1 MRQKGTCAVAPPKD
15 SFLLYALPHKAMSNC
30 NFVKRQLKFDKP
42 MYLFTKTNKLKTKTK
57 KCFTTKTM
65 HYLYF

>member
-15 SFLLYALPHKAMSNC
+15 SFLSNC

-57 KCFTTKTM
+57 MFYDKNNALFMYLMEKTSS
-65 HYLYF
+65 